1 MPQII
6 DISEWSPQP
15 WFNTG
20 GTREKKMVLSPDG
33 HLYYFKQ
40 SIKKYPYEFWSEII
54 AYEIGKMLG
63 FDVLRYDIA
72 IDREKIGCVCKSMI
86 DSEAQE
92 LVEGGKYL
100 SSFDNTF
107 AYEDKKPA
115 ERYNYEL
122 IDSTFEAFKLKD
134 KEKLIET
141 FVLDAIISNGDRHQ
155 ENWAFIIEHGR
166 LSKAISDMEYDFKMD
181 KLANLSPRLKKFLE
195 WVYTQKGKKTLK
207 PSLIKVKLSINDNQK
222 LSPIYDSGSSLGREL
237 TNDKVKSMLKDS
249 VQFEAFLNRG
259 KSEIHWNNKKISHF
273 DFIENLKATDAETIT
288 KILDRVKQNF
298 NHKELGRIL
307 DNVDAEVP
315 ETFINNRI
323 PKERKELIL
332 KLVTSR
338 IERLYRG
345 KK

>member
-1 MPQII
+1 
-6 DISEWSPQP
+6 
-15 WFNTG
+15 
-20 GTREKKMVLSPDG
+20 MVLSPDG
-33 HLYYFKQ
+33 DLYYFKQ

-63 FDVLRYDIA
+63 FDVLQYDIA
-72 IDREKIGCVCKSMI
+72 IDGEKIGCVCKSMI
-86 DSEAQE
+86 NPEAQE

-107 AYEDKKPA
+107 VYEDKKPA

-122 IDSTFEAFKLKD
+122 IDATFQAFHLKD

-141 FVLDAIISNGDRHQ
+141 FVFDAIISNGDRHQ
-155 ENWAFIIEHGR
+155 ENWGFIIEHGYV
-166 LSKAISDMEYDFKMD
+166 SKAISELELEFKWN
-181 KLANLSPRLKKFLE
+181 NLEQIPKWLKK
-195 WVYTQKGKKTLK
+195 WVKDFYFQKGKKDLK
-207 PSLIKVKLSINDNQK
+207 LPMLKAKLTINSNHK
-222 LSPIYDSGSSLGREL
+222 FSPIYDSGSSLGREL
-237 TNDKVKSMLKDS
+237 TDEKVEKMLKDS

-259 KSEIHWNNKKISHF
+259 KSEIHWDTKKIGHF
-273 DFIENLKATDAETIT
+273 EFVENLKTKDSQTVT
-288 KILDRVKQNF
+288 KILDRVKQKF
-298 NHKELGRIL
+298 NAKELRRIL
-307 DNVDAEVP
+307 NSIDAEVP